1 MQFNTNNFI
10 SQSIRSKLTHFD
22 ELAIQLYNHQ
32 VQHNEV
38 LARYL
43 SMINENKLVSS
54 MAAMKFLPINFFKT
68 QAVTTGNFT
77 PEIIFTSSATTGN
90 IPSKHLV
97 ANHWIYEKSYHTA
110 FEQFYGP
117 ATDYT
122 FLCLLPNYLER
133 QGSSLVDMA
142 QGLINASQNPDSGF
156 YLYDFEKL
164 AQTLTRLNKEGK
176 KVFLL
181 GVTFALIDF
190 AAQFPM
196 NLSDDVIITETGGM
210 KGRKEEQTRAEIH
223 TFLKQQ
229 FGVTQIH
236 SEYGMTELLSQAY
249 SKGNGIFVCAPWM
262 QVIITDPNDPFC
274 IMPIGKAGIINVID
288 LANVSS
294 CAFIQTQDL
303 GRLLPDGQFEVLG
316 RMDYSETRGCNLM
329 YV

>member
-32 VQHNEV
+32 VQHNQV

-54 MAAMKFLPINFFKT
+54 ITAMKFLPINFFKT

-97 ANHWIYEKSYHTA
+97 ANHWIYEKSYHAA
-110 FEQFYGP
+110 FEHFYGP

-142 QGLINASQNPDSGF
+142 QGLINASLNLDSGF

-164 AQTLTRLNKEGK
+164 AQTLTHLTKEGK

-196 NLSDDVIITETGGM
+196 KLSENVIVMETGGM

-223 TFLKQQ
+223 NYLKQQ
-229 FGVTQIH
+229 LGVTQIH

-249 SKGNGIFVCAPWM
+249 SEGNGTFSCPPWM
-262 QVIITDPNDPFC
+262 QIVITDPNDPFC
-274 IMPIGKAGIINVID
+274 ILPIGKAGIINVID
-288 LANVSS
+288 LANVAS